1 MTRDVAITGFGVIG
15 AFGVGPEALAAACLG
30 APLQTER
37 YPVEGGSLEVGQASF
52 KLRQHWPGL
61 PIKLG
66 RVDRGSKLFLVAGRQ
81 AMEAAGM
88 DGSEPAAVV
97 LGSRFGCLLVNE
109 SYHRGLLTRGYRRAS
124 PLEFGY
130 TVPSAPA
137 GELSIA
143 AQLTGP
149 NLTVVAGAAS
159 GGSAGAP
166 PAAGGRPGR
175 GGPPLRPGPNRRG
188 VAGDGGGGSAVAR
201 AADWIRTGRVDR
213 AVAGGCDAQGAWLA
227 QELHDAGV
235 RDGAGPLPA
244 EGSAALVLE
253 SLDGALAR
261 GAPVHALLGP
271 AREGFSPA
279 PATGPGFVDPLADVI
294 GRTYAAA
301 APLALAAMA
310 GRWLPPGSVR
320 VEDELGHWIELEVL
334 PAPTG

>member
-1 MTRDVAITGFGVIG
+1 VTRDVAITGFGVIG

-149 NLTVVAGAAS
+149 NLTVVAGDAS
-159 GGSAGAP
+159 
-166 PAAGGRPGR
+166 
-175 GGPPLRPGPNRRG
+175 
-188 VAGDGGGGSAVAR
+188 GGSAVAR